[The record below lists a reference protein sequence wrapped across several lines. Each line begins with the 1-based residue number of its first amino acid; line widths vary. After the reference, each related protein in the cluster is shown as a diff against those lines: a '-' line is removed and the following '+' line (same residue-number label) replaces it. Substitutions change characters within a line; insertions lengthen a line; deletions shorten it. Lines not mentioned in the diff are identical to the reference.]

1 MSDRIKSLRD
11 RVEAA
16 QALAAKATPGPWSV
30 CPQWGEVLAPSG
42 AFVVAEGDP
51 DAHLMAAAPDL
62 VTLATDLLAELE
74 WQDERHGT
82 RAEQEAEEAADDAE
96 WAEIEA
102 MPKEQIRAELAAEG
116 IDPDEADRKGS
127 VFVRALTRRI
137 SAVAA
142 ADRLTIE
149 RDEARAELE
158 REQALR
164 CEAVKTADNLRE
176 ELGAIRATLG
186 ADEAAE
192 DIDMD
197 SMRDHH
203 RRVCRQLARVLY
215 GPDRES
221 EEWDLADLVSEA
233 VRRLEV
239 GAASATTGTEGSG
252 T

>member
-1 MSDRIKSLRD
+1 MSDLPTLRA

-16 QALAAKATPGPWSV
+16 QALAARATRKPWKLFPDDGDDEWIIARKRAKNGPV
-30 CPQWGEVLAPSG
+30 TTHMG
-42 AFVVAEGDP
+42 VVAELRNTSK
-51 DAHLMAAAPDL
+51 ATATLLAAASDL

-127 VFVRALTRRI
+127 VFVRALIRRN

-142 ADRLTIE
+142 ADRLTVE
-149 RDEARAELE
+149 HDEARAELE
-158 REQALR
+158 REQALQ

-176 ELGAIRATLG
+176 ELGAIRAAPG

-192 DIDMD
+192 DIDMG

-203 RRVCRQLARVLY
+203 RRTCRQLARVLY

-221 EEWDLADLVSEA
+221 EDWDLADLVS
-233 VRRLEV
+233 
-239 GAASATTGTEGSG
+239 
-252 T
+252 

>member
-1 MSDRIKSLRD
+1 MTVDLHTLRA

-16 QALAAKATPGPWSV
+16 QALAARATRKPWKLFPDDGDDEWIIARKRAKNGPV
-30 CPQWGEVLAPSG
+30 TTHMG
-42 AFVVAEGDP
+42 VVAELRNTSK
-51 DAHLMAAAPDL
+51 ATATLLAAASDL

-127 VFVRALTRRI
+127 VFVRALIRRN

-142 ADRLTIE
+142 ADRLTVE

-158 REQALR
+158 REQALQ

-176 ELGAIRATLG
+176 ELGATLSG
-186 ADEAAE
+186 SVREALRLPASTPWAD
-192 DIDMD
+192 
-197 SMRDHH
+197 
-203 RRVCRQLARVLY
+203 VLARA
-215 GPDRES
+215 RS
-221 EEWDLADLVSEA
+221 LAERDPGRTLDD
-233 VRRLEV
+233 
-239 GAASATTGTEGSG
+239 EGLG
-252 T
+252 GGDGGGR